1 MWSFRDSSVLGLI
14 SGDVLSLA
22 TRVARCQG
30 RLDVYLREQP
40 QVLEALELAALLEG
54 TEAANRLEGVEVP
67 RRRLKA
73 LIQRGATPRN
83 ESEAAV
89 AGYYRL
95 LNRTHA
101 GNLDPP
107 FSSDAVL
114 ALHAELHASV
124 VGEGGRWKTWDNL
137 ICRPLPDG
145 GSTARF
151 TLPADETPEAMDEL
165 CGHMREAWESGDID
179 PLLLISAFVLDF
191 LCIFPFAAG
200 NQRLARLLS
209 TMLLV
214 AAGYDVARYVSVERL
229 VERTCD
235 AYYDALWASSDG
247 WRIGHHDVSAW
258 HEYNL
263 GLLLYGCRELECLI
277 GEAPAATGA
286 RRDAVRAAVAMLP
299 PGYTFSAPE
308 LHRLC
313 ASVSQ
318 STVRRTL
325 DVLCEEGEVG
335 RLDTGRA
342 VQWERL

>member
-1 MWSFRDSSVLGLI
+1 
-14 SGDVLSLA
+14 
-22 TRVARCQG
+22 
-30 RLDVYLREQP
+30 
-40 QVLEALELAALLEG
+40 
-54 TEAANRLEGVEVP
+54 VP

-73 LIQRGATPRN
+73 LAQRGATQRD

-114 ALHAELHASV
+114 ALHAELHAPV
-124 VGEGGRWKTWDNL
+124 TGEGGRWKTWDNL

-145 GSTARF
+145 GSTTRF
-151 TLPADETPEAMDEL
+151 TLPADETPQAMDEL
-165 CGHMREAWESGDID
+165 CGHLREAWESGDID
-179 PLLLISAFVLDF
+179 PLLLTSAFVLDF
-191 LCIFPFAAG
+191 LCIFPFATG

-214 AAGYDVARYVSVERL
+214 RAGYHVARYISLERL
-229 VERTCD
+229 VERTRD

-247 WRIGHHDVSAW
+247 WRIGHHGVSAW

-263 GLLLYGCRELECLI
+263 GLLLYACRELERLI
-277 GEAPAATGA
+277 GEAPAATGT
-286 RRDAVRAAVAMLP
+286 RRDAVPAAVAMLP

-308 LHRLC
+308 LHCLC

-325 DVLCEEGEVG
+325 DVLCEEGEVK

-342 VQWERL
+342 GRWKLANWRLTRWPR